1 MTDKAK
7 KYLDNMDSA
16 IGDLLINPNSLYYGR
31 DGHERFARE
40 CGYALNDFNEEDRK
54 EICSASYG
62 KLYVKHCNL
71 APLLNAKEWIS
82 IMTAQVK
89 KGGK

>member
-1 MTDKAK
+1 MTDEAK

-16 IGDLLINPNSLYYGR
+16 IRDLLINPDSMYYGR

-40 CGYALNDFNEEDRK
+40 CGYALNDFDEKDRK
-54 EICSASYG
+54 EISSASYG

-71 APLLNAKEWIS
+71 KPILNAKEWIS
-82 IMTAQVK
+82 IMSNQVVSQ
-89 KGGK
+89 